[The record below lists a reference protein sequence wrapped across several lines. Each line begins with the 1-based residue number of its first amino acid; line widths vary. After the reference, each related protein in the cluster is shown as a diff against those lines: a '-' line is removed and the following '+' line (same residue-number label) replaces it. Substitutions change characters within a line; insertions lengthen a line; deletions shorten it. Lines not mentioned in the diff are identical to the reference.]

1 MPTHDI
7 WHETVKKA
15 LIKDGWIITDDPLS
29 IQFGGVDVYIDL
41 AAEKLIAA
49 EKEGKKI
56 AIEVKSFLGDST
68 TYEFHTAVGQFI
80 NYRIVLAQSQP
91 DRILYLAVPSEIY
104 HTFFETQFARLI
116 IEKTAIKLLVY
127 DSEQEEIEAWTN

>member
-1 MPTHDI
+1 MPAHDI

-15 LIKDGWIITDDPLS
+15 LIKDGWIISDDPLS

-41 AAEKLIAA
+41 AAEKLIIA

-104 HTFFETQFARLI
+104 QTFFETQFARLI
-116 IEKTAIKLLVY
+116 IEKTAIKVLVY
-127 DSEQEEIEAWTN
+127 DSEQEEIEAWIN

>member
-41 AAEKLIAA
+41 AAEKLIVA

-56 AIEVKSFLGDST
+56 AGA
-68 TYEFHTAVGQFI
+68 HHPHGGGRHARPQ
-80 NYRIVLAQSQP
+80 NYGRNEEHAEIPQGVLLEGNQLQRWRPAPP
-91 DRILYLAVPSEIY
+91 D
-104 HTFFETQFARLI
+104 
-116 IEKTAIKLLVY
+116 
-127 DSEQEEIEAWTN
+127 

>member
-68 TYEFHTAVGQFI
+68 TYEFHTAVGQFTTI
-80 NYRIVLAQSQP
+80 GLCLARANQIGYY
-91 DRILYLAVPSEIY
+91 ILRYLRKFITLFLKPS
-104 HTFFETQFARLI
+104 
-116 IEKTAIKLLVY
+116 LLG
-127 DSEQEEIEAWTN
+127 